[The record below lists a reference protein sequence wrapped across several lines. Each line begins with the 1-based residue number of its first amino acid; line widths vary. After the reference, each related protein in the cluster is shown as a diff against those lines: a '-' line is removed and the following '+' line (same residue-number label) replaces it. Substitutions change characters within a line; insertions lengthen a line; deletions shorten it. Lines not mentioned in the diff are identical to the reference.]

1 MPTTLT
7 ADHPS
12 PFGAALRALGLSLLG
27 LAAILAFVFAAAAA
41 LVIGLVVAGAA
52 LALHFM
58 PRRVAPTPD
67 VLEARKTPTGWVVET
82 NAQRR

>member
-1 MPTTLT
+1 MPASLA

-27 LAAILAFVFAAAAA
+27 LAAILVFVFAAAAA
-41 LVIGLVVAGAA
+41 LVIGLVVASAA

-58 PRRVAPTPD
+58 PRRAEAPSS
-67 VLEARKTPTGWVVET
+67 VLEAHKTPNGWVVET
-82 NAQRR
+82 SARR